1 MYNVNCWEG
10 DTARFHTRSVDWFSR
25 LGKKLNI
32 SLFFQA
38 PRRSNCALCAILSF
52 DAIAALRL
60 HALSL
65 VALTIWIARLAV
77 ASVNARL
84 MALCRP
90 IEKV

>member
-1 MYNVNCWEG
+1 MLTVG
-10 DTARFHTRSVDWFSR
+10 KGTQPVSIQGLLIGSVASEKSSTF
-25 LGKKLNI
+25 LN
-32 SLFFQA
+32 FFQA
-38 PRRSNCALCAILSF
+38 PHRSNCALCAMLSF

-65 VALTIWIARLAV
+65 VSLTIWIARLAV
-77 ASVNARL
+77 ASVNAPL